1 MAEKRTK
8 IDIIG
13 DMLVS
18 ISNKGGKIK
27 PTHLMYKSNLSH
39 SQMKSYLGELIEKN
53 FVKKIRNSNH
63 DYIAITDKGHEFV
76 MKLREI
82 KEFERAFGL

>member
-13 DMLVS
+13 DMLMSV
-18 ISNKGGKIK
+18 IDKGGHIK

-39 SQMKSYLGELIEKN
+39 RQMKVYLEELLQRE
-53 FVKKIRNSNH
+53 FVKRTKNKDR
-63 DYIAITDKGHEFV
+63 DYVTITEKGHDFAN
-76 MKLREI
+76 KLREI
-82 KEFERAFGL
+82 KEFERVFGF